1 MIKLRSYIQDIV
13 EGLAYL
19 HNYSNIYHNIDYVH
33 MDIRLETLHCTR
45 GAEDLIRIVFI
56 YWI

>member
-56 YWI
+56 Y